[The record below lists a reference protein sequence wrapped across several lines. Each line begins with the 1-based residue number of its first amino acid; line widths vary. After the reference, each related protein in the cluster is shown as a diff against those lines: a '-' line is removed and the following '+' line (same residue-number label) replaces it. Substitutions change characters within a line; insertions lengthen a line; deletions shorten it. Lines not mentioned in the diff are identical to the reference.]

1 MRGRLAAGLA
11 CALLVLGTG
20 FDPWQT
26 TWRETREGNRALAE
40 GNAEEAV
47 RHYTE
52 ALSRSPDDPRILFD
66 LGNALAR
73 LGRLDEA
80 RQAWDRAAQLGSGTI
95 RRDAWYNRG
104 LAELLGGDAKAAAE
118 AFTRALL
125 TDPGDEEARHN
136 LDLALRRLQ
145 QQEQQQQQQQQ
156 GGRQQQQDQE
166 QQQRQGRSGNR
177 GEDDRD
183 REQERQQADRDRR
196 REQQQERQQGKDR
209 QERQQGQQGD
219 RQAPRPGE
227 EQRREERRRQAGA
240 GKQADRADREA
251 QEMAERL
258 LRRLAED
265 EKDALRRALRRRIP
279 AGKKK
284 RGKDW

>member
-11 CALLVLGTG
+11 CVLLVLGTG

-145 QQEQQQQQQQQ
+145 QQEQQQQQQ